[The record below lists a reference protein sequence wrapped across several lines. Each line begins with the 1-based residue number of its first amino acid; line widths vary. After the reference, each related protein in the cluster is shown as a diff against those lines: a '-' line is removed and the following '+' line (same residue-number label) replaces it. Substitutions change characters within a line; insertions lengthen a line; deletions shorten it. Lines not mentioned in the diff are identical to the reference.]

1 MNGNRFTVT
10 GHYEGK
16 TIREERDAKCH
27 RSLIASF
34 ALAKDG
40 FCAS

>member
-1 MNGNRFTVT
+1 MRV
-10 GHYEGK
+10 E
-16 TIREERDAKCH
+16 TIREERDAKWH
-27 RSLIASF
+27 RSSIASF